1 MIADLRSGLV
11 LTAVTAWRQVLQLG
25 PYVAGGILLAAL
37 LGQLDLPRRWGSR
50 LSRSGPGAMLG
61 AACLGGASPLCT
73 YGTVPV
79 LVELLRGGA
88 SPGPALTFLVASSL
102 LNPQL
107 FVVMAGGLG
116 PRLTLAHV
124 AGVLLLSLPV
134 GLLAR
139 RLKPE
144 VFLGTEVLSR
154 TPTLPHSH
162 TLTLP
167 RSHASTP
174 SHPLTSSHQDK
185 GRGGDFTRAL
195 LRLTETVG
203 LYFVVGMILAALL
216 QTLVPP
222 VWVSSLLGTGRPY
235 GVLLAGILGVP
246 FYACGGGA
254 VPVIAGLLAQ
264 GMSPGAALAFFLAGP
279 ATRLT
284 ALAALGTL
292 LNRRALVAY
301 VAYVVAGAALVGTA
315 LNLALGGA

>member
-1 MIADLRSGLV
+1 MPAN
-11 LTAVTAWRQVLQLG
+11 LTSHLIVAATLAWSQVLQLG

-37 LGQLDLPRRWGSR
+37 LGQLDLPHRWGR
-50 LSRSGPGAMLG
+50 WLNHSGPGAALG
-61 AACLGGASPLCT
+61 AACLGGVSPLCT

-88 SPGPALTFLVASSL
+88 SPGPALAFLVASSL

-107 FVVMAGGLG
+107 FVMMAGGLG
-116 PRLTLAHV
+116 LRLALAHV

-139 RLKPE
+139 RLRPE
-144 VFLGTEVLSR
+144 DFLNAGVLS
-154 TPTLPHSH
+154 PLSH
-162 TLTLP
+162 TSTPP
-167 RSHASTP
+167 RSHT
-174 SHPLTSSHQDK
+174 
-185 GRGGDFTRAL
+185 L

-203 LYFVVGMILAALL
+203 LYFVVGVILAALL

-222 VWVSSLLGTGRPY
+222 EWISSLLGAGRWY
-235 GVLLAGILGVP
+235 GVLLAGVLGVP

-264 GMSPGAALAFFLAGP
+264 GMSTGAALAFFLAGP

-292 LNRRALVAY
+292 LNRRALLV
-301 VAYVVAGAALVGTA
+301 YVVYVVVGAALVGTA
-315 LNLALGGA
+315 LNLVLGA

>member
-1 MIADLRSGLV
+1 MPAN
-11 LTAVTAWRQVLQLG
+11 LTSHLILAAMLAWSQVLQLG
-25 PYVAGGILLAAL
+25 PYVAGGILLAVL
-37 LGQLDLPRRWGSR
+37 LGRLDLPRRWGR
-50 LSRSGPGAMLG
+50 WLSRSGPGVALG
-61 AACLGGASPLCT
+61 AACLGGVSPLCT

-88 SPGPALTFLVASSL
+88 SPGPALAFLVASSL

-116 PRLTLAHV
+116 LRLALAHV
-124 AGVLLLSLPV
+124 TGVLLLSLPV

-139 RLKPE
+139 RLRPE
-144 VFLGTEVLSR
+144 DFLNAGVLSPLSH

-162 TLTLP
+162 TSPSP
-167 RSHASTP
+167 RPHT
-174 SHPLTSSHQDK
+174 
-185 GRGGDFTRAL
+185 L

-203 LYFVVGMILAALL
+203 LYFVVGVILAALL

-222 VWVSSLLGTGRPY
+222 EWVSSLLGTGRWY
-235 GVLLAGILGVP
+235 GVLLAGVLGVP

-264 GMSPGAALAFFLAGP
+264 GMSTGAALAFFLAGP

-292 LNRRALVAY
+292 LNRRALVVY
-301 VAYVVAGAALVGTA
+301 VAYVVAGAALAGTA
-315 LNLALGGA
+315 LNLVLGG

>member
-1 MIADLRSGLV
+1 MITDLRSGLV
-11 LTAVTAWRQVLQLG
+11 LAAVTAWRQVLQLG
-25 PYVAGGILLAAL
+25 PYVAAGILVAAL
-37 LGQLDLPRRWGSR
+37 LGQLDLPRRWGR
-50 LSRSGPGAMLG
+50 WLSHSGPGTVLG
-61 AACLGGASPLCT
+61 AACLGGVSPLCT

-88 SPGPALTFLVASSL
+88 SPGPALAFLVASSL

-107 FVVMAGGLG
+107 FIVMLGGLG
-116 PRLTLAHV
+116 LRLALAHV
-124 AGVLLLSLPV
+124 AGVLCLSLPV

-144 VFLGTEVLSR
+144 TFLSAEILAPSFP
-154 TPTLPHSH
+154 TPTLS
-162 TLTLP
+162 
-167 RSHASTP
+167 P
-174 SHPLTSSHQDK
+174 SSQNWEE
-185 GRGGDFTRAL
+185 GEGRRGGDRGLFHSL

-203 LYFVVGMILAALL
+203 LYFVVGVTLAALVQIL
-216 QTLVPP
+216 IPAA
-222 VWVSSLLGTGRPY
+222 WISSLLGARRWY

-292 LNRRALVAY
+292 LNRRALIIY
-301 VAYVVAGAALVGTA
+301 VAYIVAGAALAGTV
-315 LNLALGGA
+315 LNLVLGA

>member
-1 MIADLRSGLV
+1 MPV
-11 LTAVTAWRQVLQLG
+11 NLTSRLILAATLAWTQVLQLG
-25 PYVAGGILLAAL
+25 PYVTGGIMLAVL
-37 LGQLDLPRRWGSR
+37 LGQLDLPRRWGR
-50 LSRSGPGAMLG
+50 WLIRSGPGMVVG

-88 SPGPALTFLVASSL
+88 SPGPALAFLVASSL

-107 FVVMAGGLG
+107 FVVMTGGLG
-116 PRLTLAHV
+116 LRLALAHV

-139 RLKPE
+139 RVRPE
-144 VFLGTEVLSR
+144 AFLNAGALSASS
-154 TPTLPHSH
+154 PFP
-162 TLTLP
+162 P
-167 RSHASTP
+167 RREE
-174 SHPLTSSHQDK
+174 
-185 GRGGDFTRAL
+185 GEGRRGGIRGF

-203 LYFVVGMILAALL
+203 LYFVVGVILAALL
-216 QTLVPP
+216 QTLVPSE
-222 VWVSSLLGTGRPY
+222 WISSLLGAGRWY
-235 GVLLAGILGVP
+235 GVLLAGVLGVP

-254 VPVIAGLLAQ
+254 VPIIAGLLAQ

-292 LNRRALVAY
+292 LNRRALIAY
-301 VAYVVAGAALVGTA
+301 VTYVVAGAALAGSA
-315 LNLALGGA
+315 LNLALGD

>member
-1 MIADLRSGLV
+1 MPAN
-11 LTAVTAWRQVLQLG
+11 LTSHLILAAMLAWSQVLQLG
-25 PYVAGGILLAAL
+25 PYVAGGILLAVL
-37 LGQLDLPRRWGSR
+37 LGRLDLPRRWGR
-50 LSRSGPGAMLG
+50 WLSRSGPGVALG
-61 AACLGGASPLCT
+61 AACLGGVSPLCT

-88 SPGPALTFLVASSL
+88 SPGPALAFLVASSL

-116 PRLTLAHV
+116 LRLALAHV
-124 AGVLLLSLPV
+124 TGVLLLSLPV

-139 RLKPE
+139 RLRPE
-144 VFLGTEVLSR
+144 DFLNAGVLS
-154 TPTLPHSH
+154 PLSH
-162 TLTLP
+162 TSTPP
-167 RSHASTP
+167 RSHT
-174 SHPLTSSHQDK
+174 
-185 GRGGDFTRAL
+185 F

-203 LYFVVGMILAALL
+203 LYFVVGVILAALL
-216 QTLVPP
+216 QTLIPP
-222 VWVSSLLGTGRPY
+222 EWVSSLLGAGRWY
-235 GVLLAGILGVP
+235 GVLLAGLLGVP

-292 LNRRALVAY
+292 LNRRALVVY
-301 VAYVVAGAALVGTA
+301 VAYVVVGAALAGTA
-315 LNLALGGA
+315 LNLMLGV